1 MSSLIDYDLT
11 DSDME
16 NIRMKVDSLAT
27 DVQKLVIDRLMRDFS
42 YDELTKVE
50 DMYGNHFTY
59 RMLPDVQW
67 VLSQP
72 YFEDTI
78 H

>member
-11 DSDME
+11 DSDIE
-16 NIRMKVDSLAT
+16 IIRTKVDDLAN

-42 YDELTKVE
+42 YDELSKVE
-50 DMYGNHFTY
+50 YMYGNHFTY

-72 YFEDTI
+72 YLEDTI